1 MIPRILLIFI
11 IGILTTFSNCVQGQN
26 KVDSL
31 SKVNEGVTI
40 NVKDSLGSWVS
51 TDSLKTKIEFKEDN
65 FYVIMLPK
73 IYVDYY
79 RFTKKEREISVMGC
93 AANWP
98 PYSCIVNLINPNTL
112 KIYFYGYDSNEATSE
127 IYVRE

>member
-40 NVKDSLGSWVS
+40 NVKDLLGSWVS

-73 IYVDYY
+73 IY
-79 RFTKKEREISVMGC
+79 
-93 AANWP
+93 
-98 PYSCIVNLINPNTL
+98 
-112 KIYFYGYDSNEATSE
+112 TSF
-127 IYVRE
+127 